1 MTSLWYTPSH
11 LIKPSLNPLKSQ
23 LNHMKSQFNHIPSQ
37 LNHMKF
43 ASNSMNS
50 LWTPN
55 EIPIFSTL
63 FWVSFPPFPCRAWPT
78 RWWPPGSAAPRA
90 ACAARRSAP
99 GPPREGAGSPRAAP
113 GEVGRVHREARDDDD
128 DDDDDDEWD
137 DLYSSI
143 VV

>member
-1 MTSLWYTPSH
+1 MTSLWYTPSY

-43 ASNSMNS
+43 ASNSMKS
-50 LWTPN
+50 LWNPHFLHTFLGFFP
-55 EIPIFSTL
+55 TL
-63 FWVSFPPFPCRAWPT
+63 PMSRLADAVVASGQCSSARSCR
-78 RWWPPGSAAPRA
+78 
-90 ACAARRSAP
+90 CAAKCPRSSERRRRVAAGSSWRGWA
-99 GPPREGAGSPRAAP
+99 GPPRSQGWD
-113 GEVGRVHREARDDDD
+113 DDDD

-143 VV
+143 VVQ